1 MAGFCIIDNEACEEA
16 SRMEIIRRYYAALVR
31 QRKGDDDGHEATKIE
46 MIMKQAGISVSERKV
61 IQAALEREEET
72 GRPACAIELPNG
84 KILSGKTTDLLGSAS
99 AALLNALKELADIPD
114 PVLLMHSGIIKPVQ
128 KLKDSIAASTSG
140 LLHIDEI
147 LIALCICAINDRNA
161 AAALAELGNVRGSE
175 LHSTVIL
182 SSVDLNTLKELG
194 INVTCEPKFET
205 QKLYN
210 T

>member
-1 MAGFCIIDNEACEEA
+1 MEQFQRLEE
-16 SRMEIIRRYYAALVR
+16 RRLNTEEIFDGQVLHVIRDTV
-31 QRKGDDDGHEATKIE
+31 
-46 MIMKQAGISVSERKV
+46 
-61 IQAALEREEET
+61 
-72 GRPACAIELPNG
+72 ELPNG
-84 KILSGKTTDLLGSAS
+84 KNLSGKTTDLLGSAS

-161 AAALAELGNVRGSE
+161 AAALAELGNLRGSE